1 MSSPI
6 QDVSLLVPPE
16 LPEPRKHGNA
26 EEAGEAFEA
35 YLVSFLCKQ
44 IRESVPEGML
54 NSGAM
59 GVFGGFFDQEIGQRV
74 ADGGGLGLA
83 EQVSGALGEVP
94 LALARAAGHF
104 EGHRGGAGG
113 RISSGFGHR
122 RDPFG
127 GERAFHAGVDVAA
140 PSGTTIRAIR
150 AGRVVFAGDR
160 GGLGRAVVIDHG
172 DGLRSLYGHCEGLD
186 VEVGERVGPG
196 DRVARVGTTGR
207 TTGPHV
213 HFELRKDGV
222 AVDPADHF
230 NVMELRDIVTSGAS
244 PLPTPGSVFEDGSP

>member
-1 MSSPI
+1 MSDPI
-6 QDVSLLVPPE
+6 QQMSLLLPPE
-16 LPEPRKHGNA
+16 LPEPRKQGNA

-44 IRESVPEGML
+44 IRESVPEGLL

-74 ADGGGLGLA
+74 AEGGGLGLA
-83 EQVSGALGEVP
+83 EQVSGALGTAPV
-94 LALARAAGHF
+94 ALARAAAHV
-104 EGHRGGAGG
+104 EGHVGGTGG

-122 RDPFG
+122 SDPFG
-127 GERAFHAGVDVAA
+127 GQRAFHAGVDLAA
-140 PSGTTIRAIR
+140 PSGSTIRAIR

-196 DRVARVGTTGR
+196 DRVARVGMTGR

-213 HFELRKDGV
+213 HFELRRDGV

-230 NVMELRDIVTSGAS
+230 SAREMRDIVIAGNPPRPTSQTMS
-244 PLPTPGSVFEDGSP
+244 EDGTP